1 MPVFKTFIEKAI
13 SKENARPFKVSKG
26 IEMML
31 IDAKTGKKASY
42 GSTDTLIEAF
52 KGKNLKKNYFED
64 NQFLNYKIKDNN
76 IFNFY

>member
-13 SKENARPFKVSKG
+13 NKENARPFKVSKG

-52 KGKNLKKNYFED
+52 KAENLKKNYFED

>member
-13 SKENARPFKVSKG
+13 NKENARPFKVSEG
-26 IEMML
+26 IEMMV
-31 IDAKTGKKASY
+31 IDAKTGKKANY

-52 KGKNLKKNYFED
+52 KAENLQKNYFED
-64 NQFLNYKIKDNN
+64 DQFLNYKIKDKN